1 MKNPTRGRSLLIAI
15 LVAAPIVFAQR
26 GRPPVPGSAS
36 VRPTGSSLGTIR
48 LGGQDEK
55 IWFGWRVGIPSTVF
69 KQLTFSDA
77 AAKADALGLGSI
89 EGFDTQT
96 VSPEVPKNLDYNL
109 MPGERT
115 GVSNR
120 LIELNL
126 KMYAYHVANFPTDA
140 DARRKLF
147 DFAKSMG
154 VSIIVSSPDMAQ
166 LAELE
171 KLANES
177 GINIAVES
185 RTDPKAL
192 LSAISALGKRIG
204 VAANLPA
211 WTLAGVKP
219 ADGLSLVK
227 NRLMAVTVGG
237 GVANTSDFFLSAF
250 RMDIKPLFVA
260 VTRSEDGGGDT
271 TGTYNELS
279 RSVDALEA
287 AWRPAMAARVAQVV
301 DSPMGAIRGPN
312 LLSAEMRQQIDAAV
326 PRKPI
331 VQPKK
336 PRKLLVVDLQMYS
349 GHSTIPHGN
358 LMLELMGKYTGAF
371 QPTFSNDLNNLKY
384 PKIKE
389 FDAVYLNNV
398 CGIVF
403 PDQEVRDGILRF
415 VREGGGIGGHHAVT
429 FANNDWPEFMEM
441 MGAWAG
447 AHHTET
453 QVLRVDDL
461 SSPLTAMFNG
471 KDFEH
476 NDEFYHMPVYS
487 PYSREK
493 QHVLLSINVAKSD
506 MATGGRFC
514 KECTRPDQDYAVSW
528 IKTYG
533 KGRVF
538 CSPLGH
544 TTIFYTSPAWEQ
556 HILAA
561 VQYILG
567 DLAADATPSGSL
579 KSRSGL

>member
-1 MKNPTRGRSLLIAI
+1 MNNAMWGRRFRLPTLL
-15 LVAAPIVFAQR
+15 LLAAPMAFAQR
-26 GRPPVPGSAS
+26 GGPPVAGSAS
-36 VRPTGSSLGTIR
+36 VKPTGSSLGTIR
-48 LGGQDEK
+48 LGGQDDK
-55 IWFGWRVGIPSTVF
+55 IWFGWRVGIPSTAF
-69 KQLTFSDA
+69 RQLTFAEA
-77 AAKADALGLGSI
+77 AAKADALGLGGI

-109 MPGERT
+109 MPGECTAVR
-115 GVSNR
+115 NR
-120 LIELNL
+120 LIELNV
-126 KMYAYHVANFPTDA
+126 KMYAYHVASFPA
-140 DARRKLF
+140 ENDARRKLF

-154 VSIIVSSPDMAQ
+154 VNTIISGSGTDQ
-166 LAELE
+166 LADLE
-171 KLANES
+171 KLASDS
-177 GINIAVES
+177 GIDIALES
-185 RTDPKAL
+185 RTDPQAL
-192 LSAISALGKRIG
+192 MSAISARGKRIG
-204 VAANLPA
+204 IAADLPA
-211 WTLAGVKP
+211 WTLAGIQP
-219 ADGLSLVK
+219 AEALNHVK
-227 NRLMAVTVGG
+227 NRLMAVTVGQ
-237 GVANTSDFFLSAF
+237 GVGQTSDFFLSAF
-250 RMDIKPLFVA
+250 RMEIKPLFVA
-260 VTRSEDGGGDT
+260 VDRAQDGGGDT
-271 TGTYNELS
+271 AGTYADLA
-279 RSVDALEA
+279 RSIAALEA
-287 AWRPAMAARVAQVV
+287 AWRPAMTARVAQVV
-301 DSPMGAIRGPN
+301 DSPAGAIRGPG
-312 LLSAEMRQQIDAAV
+312 LLSADMRRQIDAAV
-326 PRKPI
+326 PRRPI

-349 GHSTIPHGN
+349 GHSSIPHGN

-371 QPTFSNDLNNLKY
+371 EPTFSNDLANLKY
-384 PKIKE
+384 PKIRQ

-398 CGIVF
+398 CGMVF

-453 QVLRVDDL
+453 QVLKVDDL
-461 SSPLTAMFNG
+461 SSPLTAMFGG

-493 QHVLLSINVAKSD
+493 QHVLLSIDVAKSD
-506 MATGGRFC
+506 MATAGRFC
-514 KECTRPDQDYAVSW
+514 KECTRPDRDYAVSW

-567 DLAADATPSGSL
+567 DLDADATPSAKLS
-579 KSRSGL
+579 SR

>member
-1 MKNPTRGRSLLIAI
+1 MKSLIFGKLPLIPI
-15 LVAAPIVFAQR
+15 LIIVPVALAQR
-26 GRPPVPGSAS
+26 GRAPVPGSAS

-55 IWFGWRVGIPSTVF
+55 IWFGWRVGIPAAVF
-69 KQLTFSDA
+69 AHLTFSDA
-77 AAKADALGLGSI
+77 AAKADALGLGGI
-89 EGFDTQT
+89 EGFDTQM
-96 VSPEVPKNLDYNL
+96 VSLEVPKNLDYNL
-109 MPGERT
+109 MPGEATAIR
-115 GVSNR
+115 NR

-126 KMYAYHVANFPTDA
+126 KMYAYHVAKFPADP

-154 VSIIVSSPDMAQ
+154 VATIVSTPDIAQ

-171 KLANES
+171 QLANDS
-177 GINIAVES
+177 GIDVAIES
-185 RTDPKAL
+185 RTDPKQL
-192 LSAISALGKRIG
+192 LSAISARGKRIG
-204 VAANLPA
+204 IAADLPA

-219 ADGLSLVK
+219 DDGLSPVK
-227 NRLMAVTVGG
+227 NRLMAVTVGQD
-237 GVANTSDFFLSAF
+237 VANTSDFFLSAF
-250 RMDIKPLFVA
+250 RMGIKPLFVA
-260 VTRSEDGGGDT
+260 VDRSEDGSGDT
-271 TGTYNELS
+271 AGTYKELS
-279 RSVDALEA
+279 RSIDALEE

-326 PRKPI
+326 PRKLI

-349 GHSTIPHGN
+349 GHATIPHGN
-358 LMLELMGKYTGAF
+358 WMLELMGKYTGAF

-398 CGIVF
+398 CGMVF

-453 QVLRVDDL
+453 QVLKVDDP

-476 NDEFYHMPVYS
+476 NDEFYHMPVSS

-493 QHVLLSINVAKSD
+493 QHVLLSIDVAKSD

-528 IKTYG
+528 IKTYDN
-533 KGRVF
+533 GRVF
-538 CSPLGH
+538 CTPLGH

-561 VQYILG
+561 IQYILG
-567 DLAADATPSGSL
+567 DLPADATPTRL
-579 KSRSGL
+579 KR

>member
-1 MKNPTRGRSLLIAI
+1 MRDSIWGELLLIPI
-15 LVAAPIVFAQR
+15 LLAGQIAFAQR
-26 GRPPVPGSAS
+26 GRPAVPGSAS

-55 IWFGWRVGIPSTVF
+55 IWFGWRVGIPSAVF
-69 KQLTFSDA
+69 KQLSFSEA

-115 GVSNR
+115 AVGNR

-126 KMYAYHVANFPTDA
+126 KMYAYHVANFPADE

-147 DFAKSMG
+147 EFAKSIG
-154 VSIIVSSPDMAQ
+154 VAVIVASPDPGQ
-166 LAELE
+166 LAGLE
-171 KLANES
+171 KFANDS
-177 GINIAVES
+177 GIDIAVES
-185 RTDPKAL
+185 RTDPKQL
-192 LSAISALGKRIG
+192 LSAISPLGKRVGI
-204 VAANLPA
+204 AADLPA
-211 WTLAGVKP
+211 WRLAGVKP
-219 ADGLSLVK
+219 ADGLALMK
-227 NRLMAVTVGG
+227 NRLMAVTVGQ
-237 GVANTSDFFLSAF
+237 GVAGTSDFFLSAF
-250 RMDIKPLFVA
+250 RIGVKPLFVA
-260 VTRSEDGGGDT
+260 IDSSEDGGGDT
-271 TGTYNELS
+271 AGTYNELS

-301 DSPMGAIRGPN
+301 DSPAGAIRGPN

-349 GHSTIPHGN
+349 GHSSIPHGN

-371 QPTFSNDLNNLKY
+371 RPTFSNDLNNLKY

-398 CGIVF
+398 CGMIF

-453 QVLRVDDL
+453 QVLKVDDL

-487 PYSREK
+487 PYSRE
-493 QHVLLSINVAKSD
+493 SS
-506 MATGGRFC
+506 TC
-514 KECTRPDQDYAVSW
+514 C
-528 IKTYG
+528 
-533 KGRVF
+533 
-538 CSPLGH
+538 
-544 TTIFYTSPAWEQ
+544 
-556 HILAA
+556 
-561 VQYILG
+561 
-567 DLAADATPSGSL
+567 
-579 KSRSGL
+579 

>member
-1 MKNPTRGRSLLIAI
+1 MKNPTWGRSLPILI
-15 LVAAPIVFAQR
+15 LLGAPIAFAQR
-26 GRPPVPGSAS
+26 SGPPVSGSAS
-36 VRPTGSSLGTIR
+36 VKPTGSSLGTIR
-48 LGGQDEK
+48 LGGQDDK
-55 IWFGWRVGIPSTVF
+55 IWFGWRVGIPSTAF
-69 KQLTFSDA
+69 KQLTFSEA

-89 EGFDTQT
+89 EGFDTQL
-96 VSPEVPKNLDYNL
+96 VSPEIPKNLDYN
-109 MPGERT
+109 MMAGERT
-115 GVSNR
+115 GLRNR

-126 KMYAYHVANFPTDA
+126 KMYAYHVANFPA
-140 DARRKLF
+140 NEEARRKLF
-147 DFAKSMG
+147 DFAKSIG
-154 VSIIVSSPDMAQ
+154 VNTIVSNADMNQ
-166 LAELE
+166 LTDLE
-171 KLANES
+171 KLANDN
-177 GINIAVES
+177 GIDIAIES
-185 RTDPKAL
+185 RTDPKPL
-192 LSAISALGKRIG
+192 LTAISARGKRIG
-204 VAANLPA
+204 IAADLPA
-211 WTLAGVKP
+211 WTLAGINS
-219 ADGLSLVK
+219 ADALTLVK
-227 NRLMAVTVGG
+227 NRLMAVTVGQ
-237 GVANTSDFFLSAF
+237 GVAHTSDFFLAAF

-260 VTRSEDGGGDT
+260 VDRAEDGGGDT
-271 TGTYNELS
+271 AGTYADLS
-279 RSVDALEA
+279 RSIDALEA
-287 AWRPAMAARVAQVV
+287 AWRPAMTARVAQVV
-301 DSPMGAIRGPN
+301 DSPTGAIRGPN

-349 GHSTIPHGN
+349 GHSSIPHGN
-358 LMLELMGKYTGAF
+358 LMLELMARYTGAF
-371 QPTFSNDLNNLKY
+371 QATFSNDLNNLKY

-398 CGIVF
+398 CGMIF

-453 QVLRVDDL
+453 QVLKVDDL
-461 SSPLTAMFNG
+461 SSPLTAMFGG

-556 HILAA
+556 HILAV

-567 DLAADATPSGSL
+567 DLDANATPSARL
-579 KSRSGL
+579 NAR

>member
-1 MKNPTRGRSLLIAI
+1 MKKLIAI
-15 LVAAPIVFAQR
+15 PILVSVCFAQR
-26 GRPPVPGSAS
+26 GRAPVPGSAS

-48 LGGQDEK
+48 LGAQDEK
-55 IWFGWRVGIPSTVF
+55 IWFGWRVGIPSSAF
-69 KQLTFSDA
+69 AHLTFSEA

-89 EGFDTQT
+89 EGFDTQM
-96 VSPEVPKNLDYNL
+96 VSPEVPKNLDYHL
-109 MPGERT
+109 LPGEATAVR
-115 GVSNR
+115 NR

-126 KMYAYHVANFPTDA
+126 KLYAYQVAKFPSTDEE
-140 DARRKLF
+140 RRKLF

-154 VSIIVSSPDMAQ
+154 VAMLITPAGTSQFGD
-166 LAELE
+166 LE
-171 KLANES
+171 QFANDS

-185 RTDPKAL
+185 RTDPKPL
-192 LSAISALGKRIG
+192 LSAMSARGPRIG
-204 VAANLPA
+204 IIADLPA
-211 WTLAGVKP
+211 WRLTGINPVEA
-219 ADGLSLVK
+219 LSLVK
-227 NRLMAVTVGG
+227 HRLLAVRVGQGTVG
-237 GVANTSDFFLSAF
+237 NSDFFLSAF
-250 RMDIKPLFVA
+250 RMGIKPLFVA
-260 VTRSEDGGGDT
+260 VDRAEDGGGDT
-271 TGTYNELS
+271 AGTYRELL
-279 RSVDALEA
+279 RSVETLEEAL
-287 AWRPAMAARVAQVV
+287 RPAMAARVAQVV

-312 LLSAEMRQQIDAAV
+312 LLSAEIRQQIEAAV

-331 VQPKK
+331 VAPKK

-349 GHSTIPHGN
+349 GHATIPHGN
-358 LMLELMGKYTGAF
+358 WMLELMGKYTGAF

-398 CGIVF
+398 CGMVF

-453 QVLRVDDL
+453 QFLKIDDP
-461 SSPLTAMFNG
+461 SSPLTAMFHG
-471 KDFEH
+471 QEFEH

-487 PYSREK
+487 PYSRER
-493 QHVLLSINVAKSD
+493 QHVLLSIDVAKSD

-514 KECTRPDQDYAVSW
+514 KECTRPDQDYAMSW

-538 CSPLGH
+538 CTPLGH

-561 VQYILG
+561 IQYILG
-567 DLAADATPSGSL
+567 DLPADATPSAKL
-579 KSRSGL
+579 K